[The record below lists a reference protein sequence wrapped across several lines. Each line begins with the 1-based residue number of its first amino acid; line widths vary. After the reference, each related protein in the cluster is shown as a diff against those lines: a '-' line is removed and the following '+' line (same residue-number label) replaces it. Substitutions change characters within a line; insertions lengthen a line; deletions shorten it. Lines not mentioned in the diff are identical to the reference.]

1 MKWKERG
8 RVVQEM
14 GHETSIEEE
23 DRDGDREV

>member
-14 GHETSIEEE
+14 GHGTSIEE
-23 DRDGDREV
+23 DRDGDGEV

>member
-14 GHETSIEEE
+14 GHETSIEE